1 MAREFRLGD
10 QVRVG
15 LRVGTIYA
23 MPTRGGGPL
32 ADCYRVAD
40 HENPH
45 HATWSSYA
53 TEDEMSHATPP
64 DIPRERVADLHAA
77 VVKRVEQLKAECY
90 HDAAWTSDDPRA
102 LRDELA
108 TFAEALRLLLEVEP

>member
-10 QVRVG
+10 RVMVG

-40 HENPH
+40 HENLH
-45 HATWSSYA
+45 HATWSQYVTA
-53 TEDEMSHATPP
+53 DEMSHATSP

-77 VVKRVEQLKAECY
+77 VVKRVEQIRRLHVTAPNFARE
-90 HDAAWTSDDPRA
+90 
-102 LRDELA
+102 ELE
-108 TFAEALRLLLEVEP
+108 TLAEAMRLLLEPTDE